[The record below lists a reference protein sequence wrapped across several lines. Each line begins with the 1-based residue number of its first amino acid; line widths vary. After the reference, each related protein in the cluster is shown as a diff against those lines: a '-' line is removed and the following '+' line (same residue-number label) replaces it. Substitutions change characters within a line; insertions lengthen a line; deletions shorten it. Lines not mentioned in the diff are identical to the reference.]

1 MKTSKSILYTF
12 LLSLSIAIFLSC
24 SNDDNGPGIDP
35 NQEIILATFD
45 YSNLSVNSLPNMII
59 ANNAEG
65 EILATV
71 ETNKI
76 PGVYTLIA
84 KGYASNSFMLTTLLE
99 TDSYKGLIT
108 IKDVP
113 VGSSAIAPNYHP
125 TRNGSI
131 KFTLNLTGAT
141 QIRLSVYG
149 LKNRTITDGVDPLTS
164 APTKTY
170 AYNKESSADKIFLK
184 IKYKPNDVDPVVY
197 GYTWIDNYKE
207 TENRT
212 LSFAD
217 FTIVPTRSITL
228 NDTSDR
234 NYADLSAIYD
244 TNRYVNLESNFPQH
258 MEITDGFEYYLTSYG
273 ASYPDGVRHSKA
285 IKTNILPEIVSVTK
299 PNWDFSYTSTS
310 NSLQVQPSGIYLC
323 TNIETQIINPAAKN
337 LFWDI
342 TIPNNGTNKVTLPQL
357 PESLSDYT
365 NYFEDTSRF
374 EENYVNLI
382 NLPNNFNYAD
392 YIQDAIDRTYELVEQ
407 NGESIRIRF
416 NP

>member
-1 MKTSKSILYTF
+1 MKTSKSILNLF
-12 LLSLSIAIFLSC
+12 LLSLSITIFLSC
-24 SNDDNGPGIDP
+24 SSDDDGPGIDP

-71 ETNKI
+71 ETNKV
-76 PGVYTLIA
+76 PGIYTLTA
-84 KGYASNSFMLTTLLE
+84 KGYTSGNFMLTTLLE
-99 TDSYKGLIT
+99 TDSYKNLIT

-113 VGSSAIAPNYHP
+113 VGSSAITPNYSS

-141 QIRLSVYG
+141 RIRLSVYG
-149 LKNRTITDGVDPLTS
+149 LKNRTSTDGVDPLTS

-170 AYNKESSADKIFLK
+170 EYNKEGSANKIFLK
-184 IKYKPNDVDPVVY
+184 ISYKPNDVDPVVY

-217 FTIVPTRSITL
+217 FNIVPTSAITV
-228 NDTSDR
+228 NDASDD
-234 NYADLSAIYD
+234 NHADLSAIYD

-258 MEITDGFEYYLTSYG
+258 MEITDGFEYYLTTYG
-273 ASYPDGVRHSKA
+273 GSYPGGIYHRKA
-285 IKTNILPEIVSVTK
+285 IKTDVLPEIVSVTK
-299 PNWDFSYTSTS
+299 PDWNFSYTSTS
-310 NSLQVQPSGIYLC
+310 NSLQVQPSGSYLC
-323 TNIETQIINPAAKN
+323 THIDTQIINPVDKD
-337 LFWDI
+337 LSWHI
-342 TIPNNGTNKVTLPQL
+342 TFPNNGVNKITLPQL

-374 EENYVNLI
+374 EDNSADLI
-382 NLPNNFNYAD
+382 NLSNNLNYAD
-392 YIQDAIDRTYELVEQ
+392 YIQDAIDRTYDLLER
-407 NGESIRIRF
+407 NGESISIRF

>member
-45 YSNLSVNSLPNMII
+45 YSNLSVNSVPNMFI

-71 ETNKI
+71 ETNKV
-76 PGVYTLIA
+76 PGVYTLTA
-84 KGYASNSFMLTTLLE
+84 KGYTSNSFMLTTLLE

-113 VGSSAIAPNYHP
+113 VGSSAIAPNRHP

-141 QIRLSVYG
+141 RIRLFVYG
-149 LKNRTITDGVDPLTS
+149 LKSRTSTDGVDPLTS

-170 AYNKESSADKIFLK
+170 EYNKEGSGDKILLK
-184 IKYKPNDVDPVVY
+184 IRYKPNDVDPEVY

-207 TENRT
+207 IENRT

-217 FTIVPTRSITL
+217 FNIVPTSTITV
-228 NDTSDR
+228 NDTSDGSR
-234 NYADLSAIYD
+234 TDLYAIYD
-244 TNRYVNLESNFPQH
+244 TNRSVNLEGDFSQYLK
-258 MEITDGFEYYLTSYG
+258 ITEGFEYYLTYYE
-273 ASYPDGVRHSKA
+273 ASYPNNVHHSKA
-285 IKTNILPEIVSVTK
+285 IKTNVFPEIVSVTK
-299 PNWDFSYTSTS
+299 PDWNFSYTSTS

-323 TNIETQIINPAAKN
+323 TNIRTEIINPAAKN
-337 LFWDI
+337 LSWHI
-342 TIPNNGTNKVTLPQL
+342 TIPNNGANKITLPQL

-374 EENYVNLI
+374 EDNSADLI
-382 NLPNNFNYAD
+382 NLSNDFNYAD
-392 YIQDAIDRTYELVEQ
+392 YIKDAIDRTYELEEQ
-407 NGESIRIRF
+407 NGESISIRF
-416 NP
+416 TP

>member
-45 YSNLSVNSLPNMII
+45 YSNLSVNSVPNMFI

-71 ETNKI
+71 ETNKV
-76 PGVYTLIA
+76 PGVYTLTA
-84 KGYASNSFMLTTLLE
+84 KGYTSNSFMLTTLLE
-99 TDSYKGLIT
+99 TGGYKSLMT

-113 VGSSAIAPNYHP
+113 VGSSAIAPNYNS

-141 QIRLSVYG
+141 RIRLFVYG
-149 LKNRTITDGVDPLTS
+149 LKSRTSTDGVDPLTS

-170 AYNKESSADKIFLK
+170 EYNKEGSGDKIFLK
-184 IKYKPNDVDPVVY
+184 IRYKPNDVDPEVY

-207 TENRT
+207 IENRT

-217 FTIVPTRSITL
+217 FNIVPTSTITV

-234 NYADLSAIYD
+234 NHTDLYAIYD
-244 TNRYVNLESNFPQH
+244 SNRSVNLEGYGFQY
-258 MEITDGFEYYLTSYG
+258 MEITEGFEYYLTKYG
-273 ASYPDGVRHSKA
+273 GSHPDGIYHSKA
-285 IKTNILPEIVSVTK
+285 IKTNVFPEIVSVTK
-299 PNWDFSYTSTS
+299 PDWNFSYTSTS

-323 TNIETQIINPAAKN
+323 TNIRTEIINPAAKN
-337 LFWDI
+337 LSWHI
-342 TIPNNGTNKVTLPQL
+342 TIPNNGANKITLPQL

-374 EENYVNLI
+374 EENSADLI
-382 NLPNNFNYAD
+382 NLSNDFNYAD
-392 YIQDAIDRTYELVEQ
+392 YIKDAIDRTYELEEQ
-407 NGESIRIRF
+407 NGESISIRF
-416 NP
+416 TP